1 MAARNAGERNGLAKL
16 NEKAVQHI
24 RRVCRYDPAVGYRP
38 GTVRRMAD
46 RYGVTA
52 SAVRMIASN
61 KAWRHVK

>member
-16 NEKAVQHI
+16 NERAVQHI
-24 RRVCRYDPAVGYRP
+24 RRACHSDPEVGYRP

-61 KAWRHVK
+61 KAK